1 MNRRRRR
8 CQRRAPSPPNVPLP
22 LPLPGKR
29 EFPAPIR
36 PIAPSRTLNF
46 VSRAAAVTVEQS
58 ILLEIGGGRDQRLV
72 ITHSPSPP
80 EALTAGRMLEDE
92 GEGECIISEMN
103 SHTTHLLPQ
112 KRIAP
117 SSDSQSSRKRL
128 ATGSG
133 VTHEAQGELAPPRLP
148 PRKSSRPSLPPIVQS
163 CGRREL
169 QNI

>member
-29 EFPAPIR
+29 QFPAPIR

-103 SHTTHLLPQ
+103 SHTTHLSP
-112 KRIAP
+112 P
-117 SSDSQSSRKRL
+117 SSDSHGSRKRL
-128 ATGSG
+128 ATGGG
-133 VTHEAQGELAPPRLP
+133 VTHEAQEELAPARLP
-148 PRKSSRPSLPPIVQS
+148 PRKSSRPSLPP
-163 CGRREL
+163 
-169 QNI
+169 